1 MASIAKNLALV
12 RQRIRALAS
21 GCGRR
26 PEDILLI
33 AASKSRPPAAI
44 LEAFGAGQRHFGEN
58 YAQEAIAKMREA
70 ARPGLVWHFIGAL
83 QSNKAA
89 LVARHFDWVHAL
101 ARPKIARRLAA
112 QRTGLPPLNVL
123 LQINIDGDSAKA
135 GATPE
140 EAPALLALARSLEG
154 LRVRGLMTILEKG
167 GNPDLSFARMGRL
180 FASLAQCGGK
190 HWDTLSM
197 GMTQDMDAAVAHGA
211 TQLRIGA
218 AIFGPQPRP
227 GPQPGTEALP

>member
-1 MASIAKNLALV
+1 M
-12 RQRIRALAS
+12 RRRIQALAS
-21 GCGRR
+21 SCGRR

-44 LEAFGAGQRHFGEN
+44 LEAFAAGQRHFGEN

-70 ARPGLVWHFIGAL
+70 AHPGLVWHFIGAL

-112 QRTGLPPLNVL
+112 HRAGLPPLNVL
-123 LQINIDGDSAKA
+123 LQINIDGDPAKA

-140 EAPALLALARSLEG
+140 EAPELLALACSLGG

-167 GNPDLSFARMGRL
+167 GDPDLSFARMARL
-180 FASLAQCGGK
+180 FASLAQRGGK
-190 HWDTLSM
+190 DWDTLSM
-197 GMTQDMDAAVAHGA
+197 GMTRDMDAAIAQGA

-218 AIFGPQPRP
+218 AIFGPRQRT
-227 GPQPGTEALP
+227 GPELAAQAWP